1 MSSILTNTGAMTA
14 LQTLRGINQNLTKTQ
29 DMISTGKKV
38 ATAKDNAAIWS
49 ISKVMESDVKGF
61 TAISESLSL
70 GQSTVAVARNGA
82 EQVTELLGEIKKKI
96 VAAQEDNVDRVKL
109 QDDLESLRNQ
119 VTSIVDAAQFN
130 GQNLLKQTSA
140 TAGDGTMEVLSSLDR
155 NASGGVGS
163 STVDVA
169 KRDLA
174 VEGDQDAGEAGT
186 TVTLGDAKTVAD
198 GDAVTAVTDS
208 SGEEVVAGSEYSVD
222 IADLALDEVT
232 YVARDGDTF
241 TDVYRQLAA
250 RLNAEAGEAGEDLV
264 FSVQGGELA
273 LQNNSGADV
282 EIVAADIESDG
293 ADDGTAGGGLELL
306 GDLDIS
312 TETGA
317 AGALGAIDG
326 LIEIAV
332 GAAAEFGVSE
342 NRLGVQSDFVSR
354 LSDSL
359 KAGIGALV
367 DADMEAA
374 SARLQALQVQQQ
386 LGTQSLSIAN
396 QAPQTILS
404 LFR

>member
-70 GQSTVAVARNGA
+70 GQSTVAVARNGS

-96 VAAQEDNVDRVKL
+96 VAAQEDNVDRAKL

-119 VTSIVDAAQFN
+119 VTSIVNAAQFN
-130 GQNLLKQTSA
+130 GQNLLKQTSV

-155 NASGGVGS
+155 NASGGVGN
-163 STVDVA
+163 STVDVT
-169 KRDLA
+169 KRDLSVDAEQA
-174 VEGDQDAGEAGT
+174 VGSDGAGT
-186 TVTLGDAKTVAD
+186 AVDLSDAKTVAD

-208 SGEEVVAGSEYSVD
+208 TGQDAVAGAQYSAT
-222 IADLALDEVT
+222 IGGLASQT

-250 RLNAEAGEAGEDLV
+250 RLNAAAGEAGEDLV
-264 FSVQGGELA
+264 FSIQNGELA
-273 LQNNSGADV
+273 LQNNSGTDV
-282 EIVAADIESDG
+282 TIAANDIQGDNNT
-293 ADDGTAGGGLELL
+293 DGTAGGGLELL
-306 GDLDIS
+306 DDLDIS

-332 GAAAEFGVSE
+332 GAASEFGVSE
-342 NRLGVQSDFVSR
+342 RRLEIQNDFVSR

-359 KAGIGALV
+359 KSGIGALV
-367 DADMEAA
+367 DADMEEA

-386 LGTQSLSIAN
+386 LGVQALSIAN
-396 QAPQTILS
+396 QAPQNILA